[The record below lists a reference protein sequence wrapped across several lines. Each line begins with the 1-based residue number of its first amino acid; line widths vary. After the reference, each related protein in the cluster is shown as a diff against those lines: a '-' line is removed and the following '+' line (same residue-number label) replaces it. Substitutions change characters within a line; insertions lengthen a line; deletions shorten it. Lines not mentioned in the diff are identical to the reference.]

1 MQVGRHLAPPFSPR
15 LVAAIEGRWSPD
27 SASVTEWRQSRGQSS
42 SKGLRGCHHKRPNTQ
57 NKLMQGKRAPLP
69 CGNGNAC
76 YFLEPNMKHKC
87 NSHRLKR
94 HARATTRQEEFGSYG
109 QFARRSSGMPNWTLE
124 FTCGHATGLGFSRTW
139 LAQGTLITNLAHNKD
154 KLYARCN
161 GICQHLLS
169 PRSRTLL
176 GGTCVA
182 TSTFFHGFRA
192 TCCS

>member
-1 MQVGRHLAPPFSPR
+1 M
-15 LVAAIEGRWSPD
+15 
-27 SASVTEWRQSRGQSS
+27 WRQSRGQSS

-69 CGNGNAC
+69 CGNGNAR

-139 LAQGTLITNLAHNKD
+139 LARNSYYKLGSQQRQTVCTLQRDLSTPLPRRGVARSLAA
-154 KLYARCN
+154 LAL
-161 GICQHLLS
+161 QHLPS
-169 PRSRTLL
+169 FTAFVPPAARDQQVSDQFKQTNPMI
-176 GGTCVA
+176 
-182 TSTFFHGFRA
+182 
-192 TCCS
+192 